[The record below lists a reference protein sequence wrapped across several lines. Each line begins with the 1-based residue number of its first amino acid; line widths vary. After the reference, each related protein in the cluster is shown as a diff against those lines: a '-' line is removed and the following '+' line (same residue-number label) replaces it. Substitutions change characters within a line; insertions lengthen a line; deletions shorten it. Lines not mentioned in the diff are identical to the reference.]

1 MTGSPIKK
9 KSFSWN
15 VTLNMTSVQNKVLKT
30 GPTNGRLNLGSG
42 RGTLGNAITA
52 YVPGY
57 AGPQIMAYD
66 YKYDSKGSIIVDAS
80 GLPVRGDLVA
90 QGSVLPTF
98 FGGLNNEFIYKSFNF
113 SFLIDYNYGNKVL
126 SQTSYYSMIRGLN
139 KATLVGRE
147 TGIKTG
153 VDANGVANTVT
164 ATPQAYYTALAQNVT
179 KAHVQD
185 GDFIKLR
192 QLSIGYV
199 VPASFVKRLLIVE
212 NMNISL
218 VGRNLLVLMKK
229 TENIDPEATFGSNI
243 NYYGIEGTNLP
254 STRSY
259 GVNVNIKFKK

>member
-1 MTGSPIKK
+1 
-9 KSFSWN
+9 
-15 VTLNMTSVQNKVLKT
+15 LTSVQNKVLKT

-52 YVPGY
+52 YVPGF
-57 AGPQIMAYD
+57 AGPQIMAFD
-66 YKYDSKGSIIVDAS
+66 HKYDSKGAIIVDAS
-80 GLPVRGDLVA
+80 GLPVRGDLTA
-90 QGSVLPTF
+90 QGSVLPTL
-98 FGGLNNEFIYKSFNF
+98 FGGLNNEFNYKSFNF

-126 SQTSYYSMIRGLN
+126 SQTSYYAMIRGLHQG
-139 KATLVGRE
+139 TLVGRE
-147 TGIKTG
+147 TGVKTG
-153 VDANGVANTVT
+153 VDANGAANTVT

-179 KAHVQD
+179 KVHVQD

-199 VPASFVKRLLIVE
+199 LPAAFVKKLQIVE
-212 NMNISL
+212 NVNISL

-229 TENIDPEATFGSNI
+229 TENMDPEATFGSNI

>member
-1 MTGSPIKK
+1 
-9 KSFSWN
+9 
-15 VTLNMTSVQNKVLKT
+15 MTSVQNKVLKT
-30 GPTNGRLNLGSG
+30 GPTNSRLNLGSG

-52 YVPGY
+52 YVPGF
-57 AGPQIMAYD
+57 AGPQIMAFD
-66 YKYDSKGSIIVDAS
+66 YRYDSKGQIVVDGS
-80 GLPVRGDLVA
+80 GLPVRGDLKA
-90 QGSVLPTF
+90 QGSVLPTL
-98 FGGLNNEFIYKSFNF
+98 FGGLNNEFNYKNFNL
-113 SFLIDYNYGNKVL
+113 SFLIDYNYGNMVL
-126 SQTSYYSMIRGLN
+126 SQTSFYSMVRGLN

-164 ATPQAYYTALAQNVT
+164 ATPQAYYTALAQNIT

-199 VPASFVKRLLIVE
+199 LPASIVKRLHIVE

-229 TENIDPEATFGSNI
+229 TENMDPEATFGSGI
-243 NYYGIEGTNLP
+243 NYFGIEGTNLP

>member
-1 MTGSPIKK
+1 MS
-9 KSFSWN
+9 N
-15 VTLNMTSVQNKVLKT
+15 
-30 GPTNGRLNLGSG
+30 
-42 RGTLGNAITA
+42 
-52 YVPGY
+52 
-57 AGPQIMAYD
+57 
-66 YKYDSKGSIIVDAS
+66 
-80 GLPVRGDLVA
+80 
-90 QGSVLPTF
+90 
-98 FGGLNNEFIYKSFNF
+98 FNF

-147 TGIKTG
+147 SGIKTG

-199 VPASFVKRLLIVE
+199 VPASIVKRLHIVE

-229 TENIDPEATFGSNI
+229 TENIDPEATFGSSI